1 MFWVKTIS
9 TFSKRP
15 CLFHSSKT
23 AFSFADDTIAIS
35 ATFLANIIAS
45 FTPSNGHFSSS
56 LNKSIDLFTDLD
68 HSKAFFKQILFVFSI
83 STSKDSF
90 ESSLVSSVHLT
101 NSSNPSIVIYFSLIS
116 ISATANP
123 LNLFIPLVNV

>member
-45 FTPSNGHFSSS
+45 FTPSNGCFSSS